1 VQDYYKLL
9 EVDYDASDDAIRS
22 NYIRLALKW
31 HPDKHKDQDNA
42 TSRFQDINE
51 AYQVLS
57 DPERRREY
65 DATGMSHVYDYNI
78 IEYLNRYK
86 GLILTCNGLGIKQ
99 SIW

>member
-1 VQDYYKLL
+1 MMAWDDFDEPQSSSHHHHHQDAYLNFDFFSLVSTPKDYYKLL

-51 AYQVLS
+51 AYQAAICG
-57 DPERRREY
+57 EQY
-65 DATGMSHVYDYNI
+65 
-78 IEYLNRYK
+78 
-86 GLILTCNGLGIKQ
+86 
-99 SIW
+99 